1 MGLQL
6 PVTLLYDC
14 QSVSEMAE
22 FIDARLTNGD
32 TAAEAGQG
40 AAPGNWQQRS
50 SAITVQEPDRPSKL
64 LKTLRR
70 AVATPRSP
78 AQSCHDCCSVR
89 RRAVKHMAEH
99 M

>member
-22 FIDARLTNGD
+22 FIDGRLTNGD
-32 TAAEAGQG
+32 TAADAGQS
-40 AAPGNWQQRS
+40 AAPGEWTQRS
-50 SAITVQEPDRPSKL
+50 IVINVPEPDRPSKL

-70 AVATPRSP
+70 GR
-78 AQSCHDCCSVR
+78 
-89 RRAVKHMAEH
+89 
-99 M
+99 